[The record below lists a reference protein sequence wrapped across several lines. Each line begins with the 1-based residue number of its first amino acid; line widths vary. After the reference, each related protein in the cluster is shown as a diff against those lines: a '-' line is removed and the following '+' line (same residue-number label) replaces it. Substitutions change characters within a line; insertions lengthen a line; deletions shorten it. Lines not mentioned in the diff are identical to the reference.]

1 MYFLQELLDIDTLL
15 NRDLYLMKDEKKI
28 PMSLQ
33 YYVADDIFFFEVN
46 EKAELSTL
54 EDFRGILEEEAE
66 DTCWRE
72 DAYIAPMDKIS
83 SCEMRFPKDFK
94 EVIYKNIFDNC
105 YEIDRINF
113 GNDEIIIEL
122 K

>member
-1 MYFLQELLDIDTLL
+1 MDKGQELLDVDTLL
-15 NRDLYLMKDEKKI
+15 NRDLYLMKDGKKI
-28 PMSLQ
+28 SMSLQ

-54 EDFRGILEEEAE
+54 EDFRKILEEEAE

-72 DAYIAPMDKIS
+72 DIYIAPMDKIS

-94 EVIYKNIFDNC
+94 EVICKNIFDNC

-113 GNDEIIIEL
+113 GNDEIIIKL

>member
-1 MYFLQELLDIDTLL
+1 MYFLQELLDVDTLL
-15 NRDLYLMKDEKKI
+15 NRDLYLIKDEKKI

-54 EDFRGILEEEAE
+54 EDFKEILEEEAE

-72 DAYIAPMDKIS
+72 DIYIAPMDKIS

-94 EVIYKNIFDNC
+94 EVMYKNIFDNC

-113 GNDEIIIEL
+113 GNDEIIIKL

>member
-1 MYFLQELLDIDTLL
+1 MVILDELLKLKD
-15 NRDLYLMKDEKKI
+15 RKLYLEIENKKI

-46 EKAELSTL
+46 EKAELSRL
-54 EDFRGILEEEAE
+54 EDLKIILEEEAE

-72 DAYIAPMDKIS
+72 DIYTAPMDKIS
-83 SCEMRFPKDFK
+83 SCEIKFPKDFLG
-94 EVIYKNIFDNC
+94 VISNDIFYNC
-105 YEIDRINF
+105 YEIDKISF
-113 GNDEIIIEL
+113 GDDEIIIRL